1 MRVLVTGASGFI
13 GSYAMRGCP
22 EPYYPIPLSRTQT
35 GKGVTADLL
44 SLNEKDLL
52 DLIEKQQIDGIIH
65 LAAEG
70 NVSVCERSAEAHR
83 LNVGATK
90 DLVLA
95 AKQRNLPI
103 IFSSTDQVFSG
114 EEGLLCES
122 TAPSP
127 CHKYGQQKLEAEQIV
142 LGYARGLVLRLPL
155 VLGLHKKGK
164 GSLETMLNQGMQ
176 NGVLNMFVDEFR
188 RPIHAIDVARA
199 LWAALDWKPGI
210 YHISGPKLM
219 SRMELAKEITSS
231 INEHSIQL
239 LPAFLKEQTFGY
251 KRPSRLDLVSNKSE
265 VEELGVPSVLQNIHK
280 IA

>member
-83 LNVGATK
+83 LNVGVTK

-95 AKQRNLPI
+95 AKQRNL
-103 IFSSTDQVFSG
+103 
-114 EEGLLCES
+114 
-122 TAPSP
+122 
-127 CHKYGQQKLEAEQIV
+127 
-142 LGYARGLVLRLPL
+142 LV
-155 VLGLHKKGK
+155 H
-164 GSLETMLNQGMQ
+164 
-176 NGVLNMFVDEFR
+176 
-188 RPIHAIDVARA
+188 
-199 LWAALDWKPGI
+199 
-210 YHISGPKLM
+210 
-219 SRMELAKEITSS
+219 
-231 INEHSIQL
+231 
-239 LPAFLKEQTFGY
+239 
-251 KRPSRLDLVSNKSE
+251 
-265 VEELGVPSVLQNIHK
+265 
-280 IA
+280 

>member
-1 MRVLVTGASGFI
+1 
-13 GSYAMRGCP
+13 MRGSP
-22 EPYYPIPLSRTQT
+22 EFYHPIPLSRTQT
-35 GKGVTADLL
+35 EKGVTADLS
-44 SLNEKDLL
+44 SLNNKDLL
-52 DLIEKQQIDGIIH
+52 GLIDNQQIDGIIH

-70 NVSVCERSAEAHR
+70 NVSVCERSKEAYR
-83 LNVGATK
+83 LNVGVTK
-90 DLVLA
+90 DLVSA

-127 CHKYGQQKLEAEQIV
+127 CHQYGQQKREAEQVV
-142 LGYARGLVLRLPL
+142 LGYTRGLVLRLSL

-164 GSLETMLNQGMQ
+164 GSLETMLNQGRQ
-176 NGVLNMFVDEFR
+176 NGALNMFVDEFR

-199 LWAALDWKPGI
+199 LWAALGWKPGI

-219 SRMELAKEITSS
+219 SRMEIAKEITSA

-239 LPAFLKEQTFGY
+239 LPASLKEQSFSY
-251 KRPSRLDLVSNKSE
+251 KRPGRLDLVSNTSE
-265 VEELGVPSVLQNIHK
+265 VEELGIPSVLQNIHK
-280 IA
+280 LA